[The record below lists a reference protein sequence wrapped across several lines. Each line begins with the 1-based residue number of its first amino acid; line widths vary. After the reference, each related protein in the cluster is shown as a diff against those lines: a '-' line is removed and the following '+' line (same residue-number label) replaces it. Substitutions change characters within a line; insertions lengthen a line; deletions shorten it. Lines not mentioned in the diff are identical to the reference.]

1 MTQAQAK
8 TTHAKGVDH
17 QRNAVKMLGRL
28 ERRPLAGIVLC
39 LHSLKLLLATN
50 HAVER
55 PLVGCGREGR
65 VKSDEANTVQDRSCM
80 IDPCK

>member
-28 ERRPLAGIVLC
+28 ERRPLASIVLC
-39 LHSLKLLLATN
+39 LTSLKLHLATF
-50 HAVER
+50 HALER
-55 PLVGCGREGR
+55 PLVGCGRGDR
-65 VKSDEANTVQDRSCM
+65 AKSDAANTVKTRD
-80 IDPCK
+80 